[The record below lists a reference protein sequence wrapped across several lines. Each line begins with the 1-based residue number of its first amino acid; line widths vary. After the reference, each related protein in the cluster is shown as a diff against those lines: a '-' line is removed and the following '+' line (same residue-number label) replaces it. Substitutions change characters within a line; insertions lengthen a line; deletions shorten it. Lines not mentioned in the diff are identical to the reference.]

1 MKSAKRKV
9 IFLKQVKKRLIMSA
23 TAVLAIRLDKKL
35 ENRVKVDVDL
45 EEKISLLREQAS
57 KTVQRPV
64 QDLDLVYAGAELED
78 QHTLAFYS
86 FKSGRTI
93 HVLTKDKP
101 KPLRVP
107 KPLSDADMQRFL
119 SAMEEYGHKNFV
131 QKFPRKEAITKLL
144 AAVPDIYDDTAALGL
159 LNDPEMIVLF
169 SDPDVLRKVLDSHPI
184 IAEVLPII
192 TTYLREN
199 PITPSSSSTSNQAST
214 STANAYSL
222 ESLSD
227 DEDMDNNPLPTTNND
242 TTREGTASAP
252 RNSSYVAITTE
263 QLSAALAN
271 ARNFS
276 STDTN
281 SSSASASNANHT
293 SPPIITNEMFG
304 NALQQAFTSVNNTN
318 NSNTT
323 PRSNPI
329 VDDESLESLRT
340 RLQPQL
346 QQMRDMGLLDE
357 TQNIRALQLTS
368 GDVQAAVEMVFGN
381 DIDMNF

>member
-1 MKSAKRKV
+1 M
-9 IFLKQVKKRLIMSA
+9 
-23 TAVLAIRLDKKL
+23 
-35 ENRVKVDVDL
+35 
-45 EEKISLLREQAS
+45 
-57 KTVQRPV
+57 
-64 QDLDLVYAGAELED
+64 
-78 QHTLAFYS
+78 
-86 FKSGRTI
+86 
-93 HVLTKDKP
+93 
-101 KPLRVP
+101 
-107 KPLSDADMQRFL
+107 
-119 SAMEEYGHKNFV
+119 
-131 QKFPRKEAITKLL
+131 
-144 AAVPDIYDDTAALGL
+144 PDIYDDTAALGL

-169 SDPDVLRKVLDSHPI
+169 SDPEVLRKVLDSHPI

-242 TTREGTASAP
+242 TTREGNASAP

-318 NSNTT
+318 SSNTT
-323 PRSNPI
+323 PRNNPI